1 MINRLIHF
9 LILPCSKISFLIEKK
24 MARQLSIT
32 EKVRLNLHLQV
43 CRLCSIYEKKVRF
56 LDKSLERQIENKESN
71 QWMDLA
77 DEFIL
82 RQDFY
87 KECIKG

>member
-1 MINRLIHF
+1 
-9 LILPCSKISFLIEKK
+9 

-43 CRLCSIYEKKVRF
+43 CRLCSIYEKKVHF

-71 QWMDLA
+71 IFESSEIESFKQKVQKK
-77 DEFIL
+77 ITNV
-82 RQDFY
+82 QNSN
-87 KECIKG
+87 

>member
-1 MINRLIHF
+1 
-9 LILPCSKISFLIEKK
+9 

-43 CRLCSIYEKKVRF
+43 CRLCNIYEKKVHF

-71 QWMDLA
+71 IFESSEIESFKQKVQKK
-77 DEFIL
+77 ITNV
-82 RQDFY
+82 QNSN
-87 KECIKG
+87 KGNT

>member
-1 MINRLIHF
+1 
-9 LILPCSKISFLIEKK
+9 

-43 CRLCSIYEKKVRF
+43 CRLCSIYEKKVHF

-71 QWMDLA
+71 IFESSEIESFKQKVQKK
-77 DEFIL
+77 ITNV
-82 RQDFY
+82 QNSN
-87 KECIKG
+87 KGNT

>member
-1 MINRLIHF
+1 
-9 LILPCSKISFLIEKK
+9 

-71 QWMDLA
+71 IFESSEIESFKKKVQKK
-77 DEFIL
+77 ITNV
-82 RQDFY
+82 QNSN
-87 KECIKG
+87 KGNT